1 MCCIAIQKECA
12 RFSGQPGNALKTAT
26 KSRGPLNRISNW
38 PHIIE
43 LYLHIKWDILQI
55 LMEPSI
61 LLCLSLI
68 LNLYRM
74 GGSFFSY
81 FGEGSWAKYEPRRT
95 YRFIVNSVKNMQE
108 KITETKDMDRYSG
121 PQLSQI

>member
-1 MCCIAIQKECA
+1 
-12 RFSGQPGNALKTAT
+12 
-26 KSRGPLNRISNW
+26 
-38 PHIIE
+38 
-43 LYLHIKWDILQI
+43 
-55 LMEPSI
+55 MEPSI
-61 LLCLSLI
+61 LLFLSTI